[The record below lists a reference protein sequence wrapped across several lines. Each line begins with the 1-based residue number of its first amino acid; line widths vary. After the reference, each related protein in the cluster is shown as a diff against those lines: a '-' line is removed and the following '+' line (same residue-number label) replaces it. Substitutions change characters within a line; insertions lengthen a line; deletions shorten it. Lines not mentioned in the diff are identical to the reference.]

1 MSSGNKKSKSPKKQ
15 TSKFIFW
22 IIGLVTVCL
31 VGLIFLSNNAK
42 KEAIDYKGQPILG
55 EQSAQVK
62 IVEFGD
68 YKCPYCKN
76 FNDQLLPSIEKDFIE
91 TGKASLYFMNY
102 SFINVDSTRSAK
114 FAETVYK
121 VLGNEKFWKFHELL
135 YKKQPTDTKAEQ
147 MDIYTESFLKDTLS
161 EIASDTEV
169 NKVVKAYNNSQTKE
183 AWEKDM
189 TTANKLKITS
199 TPAIYINGVK
209 FEGNTYND
217 FKATVKEAAND
228 KEKQSQ

>member
-1 MSSGNKKSKSPKKQ
+1 MSSGNKKAKKTKKQ
-15 TSKFIFW
+15 SSKFLFW
-22 IIGLVTVCL
+22 VIGFVTICL

-42 KEAIDYKGQPILG
+42 KEAIDYAGQPFLG
-55 EQSAQVK
+55 EKSAPVK

-76 FNDQLLPSIEKDFIE
+76 FNDSLLPSIEKDLID

-114 FAETVYK
+114 FAEAVFK
-121 VLGNEKFWKFHELL
+121 ELGNETFWKFHELL
-135 YKKQPTDTKAEQ
+135 YKKQPEDSKAEQ
-147 MDIYTESFLKDTLS
+147 MDVYTESFLKDTLS
-161 EIASDTEV
+161 DIVSEAEV
-169 NKVVKAYNNSQTKE
+169 NKVVNAFKNDEAKE

-189 TTANKLKITS
+189 SAASRLSITS

-217 FKATVKEAAND
+217 FKDRVNKAVKV
-228 KEKQSQ
+228 K

>member
-1 MSSGNKKSKSPKKQ
+1 MSSGNKKAKKTKKQ
-15 TSKFIFW
+15 SSKFLFW
-22 IIGLVTVCL
+22 VIGFVTICL

-42 KEAIDYKGQPILG
+42 KEAIDYAGQPFLG
-55 EQSAQVK
+55 EKSAPVK

-76 FNDQLLPSIEKDFIE
+76 FNDSLLTSFEKDLID

-114 FAETVYK
+114 FAEAVFK
-121 VLGNEKFWKFHELL
+121 ELGNETFWKFHELL
-135 YKKQPTDTKAEQ
+135 YKKQPEDSKAEQ
-147 MDIYTESFLKDTLS
+147 MDVYTESFLKDTLS
-161 EIASDTEV
+161 DIVSEAEV
-169 NKVVKAYNNSQTKE
+169 NKVVNAFKNDEAKE

-189 TTANKLKITS
+189 SAASRLSITS

-217 FKATVKEAAND
+217 FKDIVNKAVKV
-228 KEKQSQ
+228 K

>member
-1 MSSGNKKSKSPKKQ
+1 MSSGNKKAKKTKKQ
-15 TSKFIFW
+15 SSKFLFW
-22 IIGLVTVCL
+22 VIGFVTICL

-42 KEAIDYKGQPILG
+42 KEAIDYTGQPFLG
-55 EQSAQVK
+55 EKSAPVK

-76 FNDQLLPSIEKDFIE
+76 FNDSLLPSIEKDLID

-114 FAETVYK
+114 FAEAVFK
-121 VLGNEKFWKFHELL
+121 ELGNETFWKFHELL
-135 YKKQPTDTKAEQ
+135 YKKQPEDSKAEQ
-147 MDIYTESFLKDTLS
+147 MDVYTESFLKDTLS
-161 EIASDTEV
+161 DIVSEAEV
-169 NKVVKAYNNSQTKE
+169 NKVVNAFKNDEAKE

-189 TTANKLKITS
+189 SAASRLSITS

-217 FKATVKEAAND
+217 FKDRVNKAVKV
-228 KEKQSQ
+228 K

>member
-76 FNDQLLPSIEKDFIE
+76 FNDQLLPGIEKDFIK

-114 FAETVYK
+114 FAEAVYK
-121 VLGNEKFWKFHELL
+121 VLGNE
-135 YKKQPTDTKAEQ
+135 
-147 MDIYTESFLKDTLS
+147 
-161 EIASDTEV
+161 
-169 NKVVKAYNNSQTKE
+169 
-183 AWEKDM
+183 
-189 TTANKLKITS
+189 
-199 TPAIYINGVK
+199 
-209 FEGNTYND
+209 
-217 FKATVKEAAND
+217 
-228 KEKQSQ
+228 

>member
-1 MSSGNKKSKSPKKQ
+1 MSSVNKKAKKTKKQ
-15 TSKFIFW
+15 SSKFLFW
-22 IIGLVTVCL
+22 VIGFVTICL

-42 KEAIDYKGQPILG
+42 KEAIDYAGQPFLG
-55 EQSAQVK
+55 EKSAPVK

-76 FNDQLLPSIEKDFIE
+76 FNDSLLPSIEKDLID

-114 FAETVYK
+114 FAEAVFK
-121 VLGNEKFWKFHELL
+121 ELGNETFWKFHELL
-135 YKKQPTDTKAEQ
+135 YKKQPEDSKAEQ
-147 MDIYTESFLKDTLS
+147 MDVYTESFLKDTLS
-161 EIASDTEV
+161 DIVSEAEV
-169 NKVVKAYNNSQTKE
+169 NKVVNAFKNDEAKE

-189 TTANKLKITS
+189 SAASRLGITS

-217 FKATVKEAAND
+217 FKDIVNKAVKV
-228 KEKQSQ
+228 K

>member
-1 MSSGNKKSKSPKKQ
+1 MSSGNKKANKTKKQ
-15 TSKFIFW
+15 SSKFLFW
-22 IIGLVTVCL
+22 VIGLITVCL
-31 VGLIFLSNNAK
+31 VGLIFLSNSAK
-42 KEAIDYKGQPILG
+42 KEAIDYVGQPFLG
-55 EQSAQVK
+55 EKSAPVK

-76 FNDQLLPSIEKDFIE
+76 FNDSLLPSIEKDFID

-114 FAETVYK
+114 FAETVFK
-121 VLGNEKFWKFHELL
+121 ELGNETFWKFHEQL
-135 YKKQPTDTKAEQ
+135 YKKQPEDTKAEQ
-147 MDIYTESFLKDTLS
+147 MDVYTESFLKDTLS
-161 EIASDTEV
+161 EIVSEAEV
-169 NKVVKAYNNSQTKE
+169 NKVVNAFKNDEAKG

-189 TTANKLKITS
+189 AAASKLSITS

-217 FKATVKEAAND
+217 FKKRVNEAE
-228 KEKQSQ
+228 KEK